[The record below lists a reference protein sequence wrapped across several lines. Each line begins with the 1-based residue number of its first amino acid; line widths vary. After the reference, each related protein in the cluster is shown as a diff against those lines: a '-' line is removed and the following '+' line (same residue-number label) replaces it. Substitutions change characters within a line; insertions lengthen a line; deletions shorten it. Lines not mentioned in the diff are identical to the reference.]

1 MAKIIIASGPVIV
14 EEGKVLLDQHG
25 DTPFWK
31 FPGGRVD
38 NYEETLIET
47 AQQRVKE
54 EMGIEI
60 EILDPV
66 PFLMYTPK
74 ETSEGNI
81 DVLLV
86 HYLAKRIGEIV
97 PGDDIR
103 RWEWIDVQ
111 NLPNNLGLNITP
123 TLRHFG
129 FLK

>member
-25 DTPFWK
+25 DTNFWK

-38 NYEETLIET
+38 DYEKTLIET

-66 PFLMYTPK
+66 PFLLHTPK
-74 ETSEGNI
+74 ETPERNI

-97 PGDDIR
+97 PGEEIR
-103 RWEWIDVQ
+103 RWEWVDIQ
-111 NLPNNLGLNITP
+111 NLPDNLGPNIIP
-123 TLRHFG
+123 TLQHFG